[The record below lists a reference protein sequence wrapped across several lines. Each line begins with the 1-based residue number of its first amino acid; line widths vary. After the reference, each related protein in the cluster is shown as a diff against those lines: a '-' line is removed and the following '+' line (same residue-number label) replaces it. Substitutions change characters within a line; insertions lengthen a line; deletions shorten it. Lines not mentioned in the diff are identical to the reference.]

1 MRPSV
6 ENNEQSNHADQE
18 VMNFN
23 YDYIIDN
30 DGTIEDLKKKA
41 NSFII
46 NVLKENW
53 NSYIKEDF

>member
-1 MRPSV
+1 
-6 ENNEQSNHADQE
+6 
-18 VMNFN
+18 MNFN
-23 YDYIIDN
+23 YDYIVDN